1 MKKWADYLIS
11 AMRITEGTNTKLTAY
26 FKVHQDKGDY
36 IGAGVTWTKEEVL
49 EAMKNGEAFLTIYK
63 ENNGKWKKGFRVQE
77 IAFSHLFK
85 RLDEKKEEKNHT
97 VLLPEF

>member
-11 AMRITEGTNTKLTAY
+11 AMRITEGTNAKLTAY
-26 FKVHQDKGDY
+26 FKVHQDKGDF

-49 EAMKNGEAFLTIYK
+49 EAMKNGDTFITIYK
-63 ENNGKWKKGFRVQE
+63 ENNGKWKKGIGVQE

-85 RLDEKKEEKNHT
+85 IIDERKEQKNQS